1 MRVFVTGATG
11 FVGSAVIS
19 DLITAGHSVLGL
31 TRSET
36 GSAAL
41 EAAGVDVL
49 QGSLEDLDSLKRGAA
64 ASDAVIHTAFIHDFS
79 KFKENCEIDRQA
91 IEVLGETLAGSEK
104 PLIVTSGLGMI
115 PHDGLVTED
124 TVPPADTHIPR
135 VSEQAAL
142 AFASRGVRA
151 MAVRLP
157 QVHGA
162 GDHAF
167 TPHLINVARETGVSA
182 YVGNGA
188 NRWPAVH
195 RFDAARL
202 YRLAAEKGTAGARYH
217 AVADEGI
224 PLKTIAEIIGRR
236 MGLPVKSISPEEA
249 PRHFDW
255 FTAFASMDSAASSK
269 RTRRELGWQ
278 PTKIGLVEDLDSTT
292 YFPA

>member
-19 DLITAGHSVLGL
+19 DLIATGHSVLGL
-31 TRSET
+31 SRSEK
-36 GSAAL
+36 GAAAVK
-41 EAAGVDVL
+41 AAGADVL

-91 IEVLGETLAGSEK
+91 IEVLGETLAGTDK

-124 TVPPADTHIPR
+124 TVPPADVHIPR

-151 MAVRLP
+151 MAIRLP

-167 TPHLINVARETGVSA
+167 TPHLINVAREKGVSA
-182 YVGNGA
+182 YVGSGA
-188 NRWPAVH
+188 NHWPAVH

-217 AVADEGI
+217 AVADQGI
-224 PLKTIAEIIGRR
+224 QLKTIAEIIGRR
-236 MGLPVKSISPEEA
+236 LGLPVKSISADEA
-249 PRHFDW
+249 TSHFGW
-255 FTAFASMDSAASSK
+255 FAGFASMDSPASSE

-278 PTKIGLVEDLDSTT
+278 PTEIGLIEDLDSAT
-292 YFPA
+292 YFPE

>member
-11 FVGSAVIS
+11 FVGSAVVS
-19 DLITAGHSVLGL
+19 ELIAGGHSVLGFS
-31 TRSET
+31 RSEQ
-36 GSAAL
+36 GAAAVK
-41 EAAGVDVL
+41 AAGADVL

-91 IEVLGETLAGSEK
+91 IEVLGEALAGTDR

-115 PHDGLVTED
+115 PHDGLITED
-124 TVPPADTHIPR
+124 TVPPADAHIPR

-142 AFASRGVRA
+142 AFASHGIRA
-151 MAVRLP
+151 MAIRLP

-167 TPHLINVARETGVSA
+167 TPHLINVAREKGVSA

-202 YRLAAEKGTAGARYH
+202 YRLALDVKPQEVVAG
-217 AVADEGI
+217 
-224 PLKTIAEIIGRR
+224 
-236 MGLPVKSISPEEA
+236 
-249 PRHFDW
+249 
-255 FTAFASMDSAASSK
+255 
-269 RTRRELGWQ
+269 
-278 PTKIGLVEDLDSTT
+278 
-292 YFPA
+292 